1 MAHALPHDRVGSG
14 EHAVLVVHNWFG
26 DRSTFAGLHPYL
38 DTSEFSYV
46 FVDLRG
52 YGRALEHAGE
62 YTVSEAAEDVLATA
76 DALELPEFSVLGHSM
91 GGMIAQHVLIKAP
104 NRLRSLVG
112 VSPVPASG
120 VPLDE
125 ESRELFTGAAE
136 NPVNRKA
143 IIDMTSGNRLPEAW
157 LEAAVR
163 RSVERSDKRAFRR
176 YLDSWAG
183 TDIHERIE
191 GSEIPV
197 LVCAGAH
204 DKALSPEVMRETWLR
219 WYPNAELE
227 VFTDAGHYA
236 PEEVPLALIARME
249 DFLSRS

>member
-14 EHAVLVVHNWFG
+14 GHAVLVVHNWFG

-38 DTSEFSYV
+38 DTSEFTYV

-76 DALELPEFSVLGHSM
+76 DALELPEFSVIGHSM
-91 GGMIAQHVLIKAP
+91 GGLIAQHVLVEAP

-120 VPLDE
+120 VPFDE
-125 ESRELFTGAAE
+125 ESWELFAGAAE
-136 NPVNRKA
+136 SSANRKA

-163 RSVERSDKRAFRR
+163 RSVDRSDEHAFRR

-183 TDIHERIE
+183 TDIHERIAD
-191 GSEIPV
+191 SAIPV

-227 VFTDAGHYA
+227 VFADAGHYA
-236 PEEVPLALIARME
+236 PEEVPLALIARVE
-249 DFLSRS
+249 GFLTRS